1 MNQIPGAAR
10 LSRRTLLQWAAL
22 GVAAPSAL
30 AACGSSAG
38 SAPAGAA
45 ATSSGGS
52 FGDIA
57 IQLSWI
63 KNIEFAGEYFAT
75 TKGYYAAAGFSSVN
89 LIAGG
94 SAGTSAES
102 AVASGK
108 AFCGLSSPTVTAP
121 AILQGAPLKIVAST
135 YQKNPFCI
143 LSVAKNPIAAPKDMA
158 GKKIG
163 VQQGTNEVIFKAL
176 LKANGMSAS
185 DVTVVPVQ
193 YDPTVVT
200 TGEVDGYMAYI
211 TNEPILIKAKGYEV
225 TTFLMADYGL
235 PLVAE
240 TLTVLQDS
248 IDKNRAKVKAF
259 LLAEVKG
266 WKDAVAAP
274 SASAELA
281 VGTFGK
287 GDGLALTEQTAEATA
302 QNGLIVSSD
311 TRAHGILTMTD
322 ALVAQNIDALGKVG
336 TTITADKLFDLSLL
350 TEVYQENPGLKA

>member
-1 MNQIPGAAR
+1 VNDDLGAAR
-10 LSRRTLLQWAAL
+10 LNRRSLLQWAAL
-22 GVAAPSAL
+22 GIAAPSAL
-30 AACGSSAG
+30 AACGSSGSSSSAGAG
-38 SAPAGAA
+38 SSA
-45 ATSSGGS
+45 SGSGFGS
-52 FGDIA
+52 IA
-57 IQLSWI
+57 VQLSWI

-75 TKGYYAAAGFSSVN
+75 SKGYYTAAGFSSVN

-121 AILQGAPLKIVAST
+121 AILQGAPLKIVGTT

-143 LSVAKNPIAAPKDMA
+143 LSIAKNPIAAPKDMK

-163 VQQGTNEVIFKAL
+163 VQQGTNDVIFKAL
-176 LKANGMSAS
+176 LKANGMTTS
-185 DVTVVPVQ
+185 DVTIVPVQ

-200 TGEVDGYMAYI
+200 TGEVDGFMAYI
-211 TNEPILIKAKGYEV
+211 TNEPILIKAKGFDV

-248 IDKNRAKVKAF
+248 IDKDRKKVKAF
-259 LLAEVKG
+259 LLAEIKG
-266 WKDAVAAP
+266 WKDAVASP
-274 SASAELA
+274 STSADLA
-281 VGTFGK
+281 VNTFGK
-287 GDGLALTEQTAEATA
+287 GNGLAVAEQLAEATA

-311 TRAHGILTMTD
+311 TKTNGIFTMSD
-322 ALVAQNIDALGKVG
+322 ALIAENIDVLGKVG
-336 TTITADKLFDLSLL
+336 TTIKASQLFDLSLL
-350 TEVYQENPGLKA
+350 AEVYQENPSLKA